1 MSLQPMPPHGGL
13 FREFGDVPEEIAH
26 EEDAARGPHD
36 GHAEEQAKKRRRTTR
51 LSRWLGFLRRR

>member
-26 EEDAARGPHD
+26 EEDAARGLHGTHD
-36 GHAEEQAKKRRRTTR
+36 EEQAKKAPKDTRRWWLRFRRR
-51 LSRWLGFLRRR
+51 S